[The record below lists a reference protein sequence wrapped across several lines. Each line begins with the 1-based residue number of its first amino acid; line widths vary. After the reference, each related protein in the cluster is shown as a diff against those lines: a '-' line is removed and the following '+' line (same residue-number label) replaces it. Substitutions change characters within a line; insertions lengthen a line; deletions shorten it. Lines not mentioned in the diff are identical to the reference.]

1 MLDEMLALASKL
13 SKGIPFVRVDLYF
26 IQNCIY
32 FGELTLYHGSG
43 TEVFKPES
51 FELELG
57 SYIKL
62 PPVK

>member
-1 MLDEMLALASKL
+1 LFIYNITYKLIYDIYEEHNALDLFYK
-13 SKGIPFVRVDLYF
+13 
-26 IQNCIY
+26 QNCIY